1 MNQALVFLAVLL
13 LTPPGALH
21 AGDAPATHRAVAD
34 VAAFKARLLAAT
46 TRHLNLLLN
55 AEGEVVSLKGKTG
68 EGEAAFAF

>member
-21 AGDAPATHRAVAD
+21 AGDAPAKTDAVS
-34 VAAFKARLLAAT
+34 AFKGRLLAAT